1 MAKVVC
7 ENCKIEIEIPE
18 GYDAPFLQCPD
29 CGAIQKYNLIKKD
42 EPKFK
47 ILTPKGRERAANKV
61 VSTEVYEEP
70 VEDSTQG
77 PKLQQ
82 QQQIVEKEIRIEHEG
97 VANIIDEEQLLL
109 DSMGEEGLQKAFE
122 LASKYA
128 GTTSSRRLKNGRA
141 KAIQVLMKDKYPAEL
156 STKAIVFAEKAPETQ
171 EIIKKKRIKFY
182 IILALIAIAIIV
194 ALVIFI

>member
-1 MAKVVC
+1 MTKVVC

-47 ILTPKGRERAANKV
+47 ILTQKGRERAANKV

-70 VEDSTQG
+70 ENNVPLQTQV
-77 PKLQQ
+77 KKTQNIEQ
-82 QQQIVEKEIRIEHEG
+82 NVRIEHEG
-97 VANIIDEEQLLL
+97 TSNIIDQKQLLL

-122 LASKYA
+122 LASRYA
-128 GTTSSRRLKNGRA
+128 GTTSSRKLKNGRA

-156 STKAIVFAEKAPETQ
+156 STKAIEFAEQAEETQ
-171 EIIKKKRIKFY
+171 EIIKKKRIKFF
-182 IILALIAIAIIV
+182 IILAVVAVIIIV
-194 ALVIFI
+194 ALVLLI